1 MLQEL
6 NDMNNNPI
14 DVRARQGATDNRNIL
29 STLYQGYHI

>member
-14 DVRARQGATDNRNIL
+14 DVRARHGTTDNRHIL
-29 STLYQGYHI
+29 STLYQGHHI

>member
-6 NDMNNNPI
+6 NDLNNNPI
-14 DVRARQGATDNRNIL
+14 EVRTHQRATDNRHTL